1 MSRDTNPIL
10 VRDVTPD
17 LLEAYLTTNE
27 WTYDG
32 DLHNL
37 ASIWHRS
44 EPEHHD
50 AEILLPRTADLKD
63 YIDRMAD
70 AVLVIAAFEEVEPAA
85 VVKAVIGHFTDQ
97 VRIRVIHTD
106 VAAGTIPLKDGV
118 LLNQHAR
125 DLMAAA
131 AMSTGSK
138 RRHFTSKPSPVAKA
152 FLESL
157 RLGQTEEGS
166 YVVNIIAPLDKNQ
179 GNQLGLP
186 AVPLGNVVTDNLSL
200 GLFVLNDALEWY
212 GRTLDRTIFDNAV
225 LSGASANMCD
235 ALIGLSGLEKN
246 REVEITVAPA
256 GSQRT
261 TRTTRTFLFDGKKI
275 EHLGIASAY
284 YKDNYVAEN
293 QTVVGTIQRLDRPV
307 DQDRGTI
314 TIEAKIRDAEKH
326 IAIEL
331 APDDYEKAITAH
343 QQKEDVQCT
352 GDLYVS
358 PRKATLLSP
367 RGFRVLASRNLFDD
381 QAKPS

>member
-1 MSRDTNPIL
+1 MSRNTNTLL

-44 EPEHHD
+44 EPEHRD
-50 AEILLPRTADLKD
+50 VEILLPRTTDLKD
-63 YIDRMAD
+63 YIDRMVD
-70 AVLVIAAFEEVEPAA
+70 AVLGIAAFEGIEPAA

-97 VRIRVIHTD
+97 VRIRVIHAD
-106 VAAGTIPLKDGV
+106 VAGGTIPLKDGV

-131 AMSTGSK
+131 AMSTVSR
-138 RRHFTSKPSPVAKA
+138 RRHFTSKPSSVAKA
-152 FLESL
+152 LIASL

-166 YVVNIIAPLDKNQ
+166 YVVNIIAPLGKDQ

-186 AVPLGNVVTDNLSL
+186 TVPLGNVVTDNLSL

-212 GRTLDRTIFDNAV
+212 GRTLDRTMFDNAV

-235 ALIGLSGLEKN
+235 ALIGLSGLEQN
-246 REVEITVAPA
+246 RDVEIIVAPA

-261 TRTTRTFLFDGKKI
+261 TRTPRTFLFDGQKV

-293 QTVVGTIQRLDRPV
+293 QTVLGTIQRLDRPV
-307 DQDRGTI
+307 DQEGGTI
-314 TIEAKIRDAEKH
+314 TIEAKIRDADKH

-331 APDDYEKAITAH
+331 APDDYEKAIAAH
-343 QQKEDVQCT
+343 QRKEDVQCT
-352 GDLYVS
+352 GDLHVS

>member
-1 MSRDTNPIL
+1 MSRDTNAIL

-44 EPEHHD
+44 DTEHHD
-50 AEILLPRTADLKD
+50 VEILLPRTADLKD

-70 AVLVIAAFEEVEPAA
+70 AVLEIAAFEEVEPAA

-97 VRIRVIHTD
+97 VRIRVIHAD
-106 VAAGTIPLKDGV
+106 VAGGTIPLKDGV

-131 AMSTGSK
+131 AMSTGSR
-138 RRHFTSKPSPVAKA
+138 RRHFTSKPSSVAKA

-166 YVVNIIAPLDKNQ
+166 YVVNIIAPLDKDQ

-186 AVPLGNVVTDNLSL
+186 TVPLGNVVTDSLSL
-200 GLFVLNDALEWY
+200 GLLVLNDALEWY
-212 GRTLDRTIFDNAV
+212 GRTLDRTMFDNAV

-261 TRTTRTFLFDGKKI
+261 TRTTRTFLFDGKKV
-275 EHLGIASAY
+275 EYLGIASAY

-307 DQDRGTI
+307 DQERGTI
-314 TIEAKIRDAEKH
+314 TIEAKIRDADKH

-343 QQKEDVQCT
+343 QRKEDVQCT
-352 GDLYVS
+352 GDLHVS